1 MKVHV
6 AKSRSDLGELAAHA
20 IGEALRA
27 GLRSKPYL
35 RLILA
40 AAPSQSDMLAVL
52 RREPDIDWKRV
63 TVFHMDE
70 YIGLPEAAPQRFAN
84 WLKREFIDHLPL
96 ARFEPI
102 DPGSDPEAACTRYA
116 ELLGEAPVDMVLLG
130 IGTNGHLA
138 FNDPPAN
145 LEDPLSVK
153 VVTLTK
159 MCREQQVLDGCFS
172 ALDEVPERAI
182 TLTIPTLLAG
192 RELFC
197 CVPGIH
203 KREAVRDAL
212 LSPIGGDC
220 PATALCKHPAC
231 NLYLDQDSSSLCEF
245 DERQNRHRA

>member
-1 MKVHV
+1 MNVHV
-6 AKSRSDLGELAAHA
+6 AKSRSDLGERAAHA
-20 IGEALRA
+20 IGESLRA
-27 GLRSKPYL
+27 GLRSKPHL

-153 VVTLTK
+153 VVRLTK
-159 MCREQQVLDGCFS
+159 TCREQQVLDGCFS

-220 PATALCKHPAC
+220 PATALRKHPAC

-245 DERQNRHRA
+245 DELQNRHRP